1 MSEIVKAMEVL
12 VSPCEKLMDMTRD
25 AIGKAYEPRYQ
36 RRIADAEAYKKRL
49 ETDAEV
55 YQIAEI
61 GKALRE
67 SADIPITYNKDGL
80 TISTA
85 DEEFVKR
92 TQNRLAYQELTK
104 QKNIES
110 VIDHAYEQ
118 LKDEADVPNNPVDP
132 DWINR
137 FFNSV
142 AEVSSEDM
150 QRIWGKILAGEVKQ
164 PGSFSLRTLQVIKNI
179 NKEEAKLFEKIAPFI
194 MSCHA
199 DKDKTFFDSFL
210 FAGKIM
216 HKYGIYFPDIM
227 RLNDAG
233 LLYENAFITVGFEL
247 MPNETDCFLGCG
259 KKIEVTNIDEM
270 KSNVI
275 CSAYVLTEAGKELLP
290 IVLEKCASPAKEYF
304 SDCSN
309 EIQKAISR
317 ELHRAKIE
325 IVDYEADQ

>member
-12 VSPCEKLMDMTRD
+12 VSPCEKLIMSIPA
-25 AIGKAYEPRYQ
+25 AIGKAYEPRYK
-36 RRIADAEAYKKRL
+36 RRMADA
-49 ETDAEV
+49 DA
-55 YQIAEI
+55 YQIAAI

-67 SADIPITYNKDGL
+67 SCDIPITYNKDGL
-80 TISTA
+80 TMSTA

-110 VIDHAYEQ
+110 VVDHAYEQ
-118 LKDEADVPNNPVDP
+118 LKDEADVPNNPVDT

-137 FFNSV
+137 FFNAV

-179 NKEEAKLFEKIAPFI
+179 NKEEALLFEKIAPFV

-227 RLNDAG
+227 KLNDAG
-233 LLYENAFITVGFEL
+233 LLYEDAFINVGFEL
-247 MPNETDCFLGCG
+247 MPNETDCFWGCG
-259 KKIEVTNIDEM
+259 KKIEVTNINEM
-270 KSNVI
+270 KSKVI

-304 SDCSN
+304 SDCSS
-309 EIQKAISR
+309 EIQNAISR

-325 IVDYEADQ
+325 IVDCEAEQ